1 MGLKMF
7 GIQVLAGMLSI
18 RLGKQDEGT
27 KGKKGKTI
35 KMKEKKKN
43 RMGKETANLTKTS
56 RI

>member
-35 KMKEKKKN
+35 KMKEKKK
-43 RMGKETANLTKTS
+43 KTEWEKKQL
-56 RI
+56 I